1 VEDGF
6 SNLAPHRP
14 LRQGA
19 VEYAQRPEGGG
30 SDLADAVR
38 AGWRRIAV
46 VGPMG
51 VGKSTELAAAQE
63 ALSQDRFAFRIG
75 LDLSFDMRRI
85 EAGEVFLHILTHF
98 LAARPNPT
106 IEMALQMAQDPA
118 RGANR
123 DLRRDLARRA
133 LRAAG
138 NAVLIVDGLE
148 KAEDA
153 AARAVAEELFAL
165 SDDADVVLV
174 VPMSFAYGPGA
185 AILGEDV
192 RLFPVRPVLVWGPP
206 IEDCVRGKLFL
217 REVALRHLH
226 RPSLA
231 PTAPDQALLE
241 LIENASVA
249 SGGVPRVLLQL
260 LRDAHRHAV
269 VARRSWLDPD
279 NLEKAKQDHGE
290 QLRRSLLQGDK
301 EVLVKAEGQDGSDV
315 PLDRKLRFLLQGHL
329 MEYRRGDRFV
339 MHMAPTLA
347 RALRASQEAG

>member
-1 VEDGF
+1 MDDGF
-6 SNLAPHRP
+6 SKLAPHRP

-19 VEYAQRPEGGG
+19 AEYAQRPESSG

-38 AGWRRIAV
+38 AGWKRIAI

-51 VGKSTELAAAQE
+51 VGKSTELAAAQQ
-63 ALSQDRFAFRIG
+63 ALSQDRFAFRLG

-85 EAGEVFLHILTHF
+85 EAGEVFLHILTRF

-106 IEMALQMAQDPA
+106 IEMAVQMAQDPA

-138 NAVLIVDGLE
+138 DAVLLVDGLE
-148 KAEDA
+148 KADDA

-192 RLFPVRPVLVWGPP
+192 RLFPIRPVLVWGPP
-206 IEDCVRGKLFL
+206 IEDTVRGKLFL

-231 PTAPDQALLE
+231 PLGSDQALLE
-241 LIENASVA
+241 LVDSASVA

-260 LRDAHRHAV
+260 LRDAHRHAMV
-269 VARRSWLDPD
+269 MRRSPLDLE
-279 NLEKAKQDHGE
+279 NLEKAEHDHGE
-290 QLRRSLLQGDK
+290 QLRRSLLPGDMDA
-301 EVLVKAEGQDGSDV
+301 LAKAEGQDGSEV

-347 RALRASQEAG
+347 RALRVSQEVG